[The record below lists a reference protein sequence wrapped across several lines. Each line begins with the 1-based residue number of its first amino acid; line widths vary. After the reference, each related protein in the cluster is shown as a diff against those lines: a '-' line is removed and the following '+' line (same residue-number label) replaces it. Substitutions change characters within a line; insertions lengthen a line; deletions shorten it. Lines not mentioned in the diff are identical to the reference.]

1 MPQSVLGWRHTM
13 VTDKSNGNSGLH
25 EKTLETCIMM
35 EITFPGGVQVNAH
48 YKDFAIATDQPGKNG
63 GQNSAPSPFDL
74 FLASLGT
81 CAGFFALR
89 FCQQRELPTTGMRLE
104 LTNERNAETKRL
116 DRVAITLH
124 LPDGFPEKYRSAIIR
139 ATDQCAVKKALLD
152 PPEIELIT
160 L

>member
-1 MPQSVLGWRHTM
+1 
-13 VTDKSNGNSGLH
+13 
-25 EKTLETCIMM
+25 MM
-35 EITFPGGVQVNAH
+35 KITFPGGVQVNAQF
-48 YKDFAIATDQPGKNG
+48 KGFEVATDQPTKNG
-63 GQNSAPSPFDL
+63 GQNTAPAPFDF

-104 LTNERNAETKRL
+104 LTSEHNMETKRL
-116 DRVAITLH
+116 DRVAITLT
-124 LPDGFPEKYRSAIIR
+124 LPEGFPEKYRNAIIR

-160 L
+160 I

>member
-1 MPQSVLGWRHTM
+1 
-13 VTDKSNGNSGLH
+13 
-25 EKTLETCIMM
+25 MM
-35 EITFPGGVQVNAH
+35 EITFPGGVQVNAQ
-48 YKDFAIATDQPGKNG
+48 FNGFEVASDQPAKNG
-63 GQNSAPSPFDL
+63 GENTAPSPFDF

-89 FCQQRELPTTGMRLE
+89 FCQQRELSTEGLSLQLTT
-104 LTNERNAETKRL
+104 ERNAESKRL
-116 DRVAITLH
+116 DRVKITMQ
-124 LPDGFPEKYRSAIIR
+124 LPNDFPEKYRSAIIR